1 MDILAETPRLIL
13 RRYRPG
19 DLQDLFE
26 YLSDPEV
33 VRFEPYPPMDLAQT
47 EENLAWRVSTEEMTA
62 VEIKESGKMIGNI
75 YLGRRDFE
83 ALELGFVFNRAY
95 WGRGL
100 AAEGCRAM
108 IRQAFAGGVHRIYA
122 ECDPR
127 NENSWRLLE
136 ALGFSR
142 EGYLHQNVY
151 FQKDA
156 DGRPIWKDTYIY
168 AKLNP
173 SISN

>member
-19 DLQDLFE
+19 DLRDLFE

-33 VRFEPYPPMDLAQT
+33 VRFEPYPPMDLAQA
-47 EENLAWRVSTEEMTA
+47 EESLAWRVSTEEMTA
-62 VEIKESGKMIGNI
+62 VELKETGKMIGNI
-75 YLGRRDFE
+75 YLGKRGFQ

-100 AAEGCRAM
+100 AAEGCRELV
-108 IRQAFAGGVHRIYA
+108 RQAFAGGVHRIFA

-142 EGYLHQNVY
+142 EGYLRQNVY

-156 DGRPIWKDTYIY
+156 DGRPLWKDTYIY

-173 SISN
+173 SI

>member
-19 DLQDLFE
+19 DLRDLFE

-47 EENLAWRVSTEEMTA
+47 EENLAWRVSTGEMIA
-62 VEIKESGKMIGNI
+62 AEIKESGKMIGNI
-75 YLGRRDFE
+75 YLGKRDFE
-83 ALELGFVFNRAY
+83 AIELGFVFNRAY

-108 IRQAFAGGVHRIYA
+108 IRQAFAGGVHRIFA

-142 EGYLHQNVY
+142 EGYLRQNVY

-173 SISN
+173 SM